1 MKVKVLLVAIFALG
15 FPLSLWAQINPYIPL
30 MGRQPQINTIGP
42 QQIYE
47 IEAARAQRAQRE
59 LMEEQARV
67 LRQQNSQSPPPAAS
81 APPKHV
87 QDWLKAAQPRLYL
100 FPDFDSVVFAPDV
113 SISDDMIRLM
123 SGSTYAADIAY
134 YFGKNKTEAKAVY
147 DMQLM
152 DASKAI
158 SKIETRIKAN
168 PRK

>member
-1 MKVKVLLVAIFALG
+1 MISKILLVVIFALG
-15 FPLSLWAQINPYIPL
+15 FPLSLRAQINPYIP
-30 MGRQPQINTIGP
+30 MMIRPPQINSIGP

-59 LMEEQARV
+59 LMEEQARG
-67 LRQQNSQSPPPAAS
+67 LRQQNSQNSSPGAIP
-81 APPKHV
+81 PPKHV

-100 FPDFDSVVFAPDV
+100 FPDFDSVVFSPDV

-134 YFGKNKTEAKAVY
+134 YFGKNKTEAKAIY
-147 DMQLM
+147 SMQLM
-152 DASKAI
+152 QASKAI
-158 SKIETRIKAN
+158 ASIESRIKAN